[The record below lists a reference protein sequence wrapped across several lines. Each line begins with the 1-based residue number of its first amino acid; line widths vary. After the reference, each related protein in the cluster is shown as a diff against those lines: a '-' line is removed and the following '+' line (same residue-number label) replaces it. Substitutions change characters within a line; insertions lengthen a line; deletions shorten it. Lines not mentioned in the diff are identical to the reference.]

1 MTFCGSFRKNVA
13 GIECATHDE
22 RLYNAC
28 IWLKKIQFAK
38 NFLKMP
44 KSHLGHFQKRSSGS
58 FWDVLE
64 NFAKF
69 TGNDLYWSLF
79 LIKLQSSILQTPAAR
94 AFSCELCGIFKNTS
108 GWLVFQALGKMPLG
122 KMFPGKSPPRKLTPG
137 KLPPRK
143 LHSGKLPNEK
153 LPQPPIK
160 FFCGFFLISSFY
172 FYDNFRP

>member
-58 FWDVLE
+58 FFE
-64 NFAKF
+64 M
-69 TGNDLYWSLF
+69 F
-79 LIKLQSSILQTPAAR
+79 LRILQNSQEMICT
-94 AFSCELCGIFKNTS
+94 G
-108 GWLVFQALGKMPLG
+108 V
-122 KMFPGKSPPRKLTPG
+122 
-137 KLPPRK
+137 
-143 LHSGKLPNEK
+143 
-153 LPQPPIK
+153 
-160 FFCGFFLISSFY
+160 SS
-172 FYDNFRP
+172 